1 MDPAASLD
9 AVTVVKGGHRALDG
23 LNLALRPGR
32 VTALLG
38 PNGAGKTTTIAVL
51 AGLTR
56 PTSGSARVLGGE
68 PGRRRDRVGVMLQD
82 GGLPTGAR
90 GEEMVRHIACLRD
103 RPDTAGPIIDR
114 LGIRGLGRTTIR
126 RMSGGERARVGL
138 ACALV
143 GEPQLLLLDEPTA
156 GLDPRGRA
164 LVFEIVSE
172 LRDRGATVLLSTHL
186 LDEAERLSDD
196 VAIILRGRCVAA
208 GDLATLCASAGES
221 VTFEAALHLD
231 LASLCHALPEGCR
244 ATEVE
249 PGRYR
254 VEGPADPRTLATVT
268 AWCAQHGVM
277 PRNLRTGSGGLE
289 DLYWRLSDATHLGTE
304 I

>member
-1 MDPAASLD
+1 MD

-23 LNLALRPGR
+23 LSLALEPGR

-38 PNGAGKTTTIAVL
+38 PNGAGKSTTIAVL

-56 PTSGSARVLGGE
+56 PSGGSARVLGGE
-68 PGRRRDRVGVMLQD
+68 PGRRDARDRVGVMLQD

-90 GEEMVRHIACLRD
+90 GEEMVRHVAALRD
-103 RPDTAGPIIDR
+103 RPATAGPVIDR
-114 LGIRGLGRTTIR
+114 LGIGGLGRTTIR
-126 RMSGGERARVGL
+126 RMSGGERARVSL

-143 GEPQLLLLDEPTA
+143 GNPQLVLLDEPTA

-164 LVFEIVSE
+164 IVSEVVSE
-172 LRDRGATVLLSTHL
+172 LRDRGATVLLSTHV

-208 GDLATLCASAGES
+208 GDLATLCAEAGES
-221 VTFEAALHLD
+221 VTFEAAFHLD
-231 LASLCHALPEGCR
+231 LVSLCHALPEGCR
-244 ATEVE
+244 ALEVE

-277 PRNLRTGSGGLE
+277 PRNLRTGAGGLE
-289 DLYWRLSDATHLGTE
+289 DLYWRLSDAADAGGPGR
-304 I
+304 